1 MEERDYQEACRLAI
15 ADKWLLFDSTIA
27 ELATGLGKTIVFAHV
42 IKNSFPKRAI
52 VLVHRDELIRQAKE
66 KIEAITGRVCQV
78 EQGEIYASTHHFDR
92 SQVVI
97 ASIPTLI
104 SGPKD
109 ARRYKRFD
117 PKSFG
122 LVIVDETHHA
132 TAATWKETIAH
143 FMQNPD
149 TRLLGVTAT
158 SDRADGESLRQ
169 IFRSVA
175 FQYGIRDAIDHGYL
189 VPITQQFV
197 PAPTLDYSHIKTR
210 AGDLSE
216 GELADVMEKEE
227 NIQMICQP
235 TIEAIWGLKPKTL
248 KSIPV
253 EQWHSYLQGLGRKPR
268 RTIVFTVSVAQ
279 AEMCASVFARA
290 MDGVEWVC
298 GKTQKMKRRA
308 ILERFKN
315 GETAVCVNAQVL
327 TEGYDNPYVELIS
340 MARPTK
346 SRSLYTQMI
355 GRSTRT
361 LPGVIDEIPV
371 EDLRKDAIA
380 RSAKPFCRV
389 LDFVGNS
396 GKHKLV
402 TCLDVLGGHVS
413 EEVAEAAKKKALEDG
428 TPKMVTILL
437 SNAEKELEAQRRQE
451 RIDAAERERLAREQR
466 RKRLLARADYTTQT
480 IDAFEHGGEKVVAS
494 KRFTRDGKEFSDK
507 QKWVF
512 DQAGYDYTKFTYA
525 QGQSI
530 IGTLMGPPSKKTA
543 ALLKDFGYDTRGKK
557 NWECKK
563 IIQHL
568 ERSGKLTE
576 AATK

>member
-1 MEERDYQEACRLAI
+1 M
-15 ADKWLLFDSTIA
+15 
-27 ELATGLGKTIVFAHV
+27 
-42 IKNSFPKRAI
+42 
-52 VLVHRDELIRQAKE
+52 
-66 KIEAITGRVCQV
+66 
-78 EQGEIYASTHHFDR
+78 
-92 SQVVI
+92 I

-109 ARRYKRFD
+109 GRRYRRFD

-132 TAATWKETIAH
+132 TAATWKETIAW

-149 TRLLGVTAT
+149 ARLLGVTAT
-158 SDRADGESLRQ
+158 SDRADGESLRS

-175 FQYGIRDAIDHGYL
+175 FQYGIADAINHGYL

-197 PAPTLDYSHIKTR
+197 PSPTLDYSHIKTR

-227 NIQMICQP
+227 NVQSICQP
-235 TIEAIWGLKPKTL
+235 TIEAVFGLKPKTL
-248 KSIPV
+248 TGIPV
-253 EQWHSYLQGLGRKPR
+253 ESWHTYLKGVGRSPR
-268 RTIVFTVSVAQ
+268 RTIVFTVSIAQ

-298 GKTQKMKRRA
+298 GKTQKLKRRA
-308 ILERFKN
+308 ILERFKS

-327 TEGYDNPYVELIS
+327 TEGYDNPFVELIS

-380 RSAKPFCRV
+380 RSAKPFCRI

-396 GKHKLV
+396 GKHKLI
-402 TCLDVLGGHVS
+402 TCFDVLGGNVS
-413 EEVAEAAKKKALEDG
+413 PELVEAAKQKALEDG
-428 TPKMVTILL
+428 TPKRVMITL

-466 RKRLLARADYTTQT
+466 RKRLLARADYTTQNVNP
-480 IDAFEHGGEKVVAS
+480 FEVGGEKVVAT
-494 KRFTRDGKEFSDK
+494 KKFTRDGKEFSDK

-512 DQAGYDYTKFTYA
+512 EQAGYDFTKFTYA
-525 QGQSI
+525 QGCSI
-530 IGTLMGPPSKKTA
+530 IGTLMGEPSAKTKQF
-543 ALLKDFGYDTRGKK
+543 LKDFGYDPRGKK
-557 NWECKK
+557 NWECKQ
-563 IIQHL
+563 IIKHL
-568 ERSGKLTE
+568 EASGQLTE